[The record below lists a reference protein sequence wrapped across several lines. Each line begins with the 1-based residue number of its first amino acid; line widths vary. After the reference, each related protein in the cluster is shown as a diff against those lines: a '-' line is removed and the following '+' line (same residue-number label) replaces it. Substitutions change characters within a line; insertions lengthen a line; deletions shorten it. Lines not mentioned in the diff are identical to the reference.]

1 MRDDNAGACRKGT
14 AQRESPRIKS
24 KQGSMPRQPS
34 PPKWQCCNVMKIFVA
49 MVFEAV

>member
-1 MRDDNAGACRKGT
+1 MRDDNAGACRTGT

-34 PPKWQCCNVMKIFVA
+34 PAEVAMLQHYENFCCNGF
-49 MVFEAV
+49 